1 MAELTVCQ
9 VREFALERALQFHM
23 LHGNEVDAE
32 KIVQTAS
39 TFERFLRADPLQAP
53 EPKAS

>member
-23 LHGNEVDAE
+23 LHGNEVNAE